1 MKPAELARLHALCF
15 TTPRPWGEAEFASI
29 LSTTGAFLL
38 TRSHGFLI
46 GRIIA
51 DEAELLTIAVAPD
64 ARRTGTGRALM
75 AEFNA
80 TSRDKGAAT
89 AFLEVAADNHAALA
103 LYRATGWQQVGQRR
117 RYYGPDLD
125 AIVMRLSNIAAE

>member
-1 MKPAELARLHALCF
+1 MTPAELAGLHALCF
-15 TTPRPWGEAEFASI
+15 TTPRPWAEAEFTSI
-29 LSTTGAFLL
+29 LSTTGAFLI
-38 TRSHGFLI
+38 TRQNGFLI
-46 GRIIA
+46 GRVIA

-80 TSRDKGAAT
+80 TSRGQGATA

-103 LYRATGWQQVGQRR
+103 LYRATGWEQVGQRR

-125 AIVMRLSNIAAE
+125 AIVMRLSFITAE